1 MKKFILFFCFVLF
14 STNAFAQLALDENF
28 DYPAGDSLFSVNN
41 PTGWVRNTGSF
52 NEIYVTTPGLVY
64 AGYPLSNIGNA
75 VTLSKEG
82 YDAYKNLTVD
92 SIKTGS
98 VYASFMVRVD
108 TARSGN
114 YFFAL
119 LQSGSPSNYEG
130 RVHVNGRAGDGT
142 IAFGITKG
150 NSSSDTAVAGIWTP
164 SVYSLNTTYL
174 LVMKYTFNPV
184 PPVPPQNGN
193 DFVSL
198 FVFESGL
205 PAIEPVPTVGPIQ
218 FTGSFDATAI
228 GRVAIRQGL
237 PNSSPNCV
245 VDGIRVATS
254 WFSTVMNIKLA
265 IQGLVDAN
273 TSTMT
278 RIDTVEVYLR
288 NSTTPY
294 AIIDSGYIAVDP
306 VSLTG
311 RFEFRNAP
319 TGNYYLDVRYRHLP
333 VFRNGIETWS
343 ANGIPFTKYN
353 GTNYD
358 FTNAANKAYGDN
370 QSQIGSIFAMF
381 NGDVNQDGFIG
392 NDDVGAVDNDAFNFV
407 SAYIN
412 TDCNGNNF
420 VGADDLAI
428 VDNNAFS
435 FVSKVTPP

>member
-1 MKKFILFFCFVLF
+1 MEKFILFFCLVLF
-14 STNAFAQLALDENF
+14 STSSFAQLALDENF
-28 DYPAGDSLFSVNN
+28 DYPCCAPNDSIGNY
-41 PTGWVRNTGSF
+41 GWVWNTGLS
-52 NEIYVTTPGLVY
+52 NPIMVSSPGLVY
-64 AGYPLSNIGNA
+64 AGYPLSGIGNA
-75 VTLSKEG
+75 CALKKTG
-82 YDAYKNLTVD
+82 YDAYKNLTQD

-108 TARSGN
+108 TARTGD
-114 YFFAL
+114 YFLAL
-119 LQSGSPSNYEG
+119 LQSGSPSFYEG
-130 RVHVNGRAGDGT
+130 RVNVRSIAGDGT
-142 IAFGITKG
+142 LAFGITRG
-150 NSSSDTAVAGIWTP
+150 NASSDTLVPGIWTP

-174 LVMKYTFNPV
+174 IVLKYTFIP
-184 PPVPPQNGN
+184 GN
-193 DFVSL
+193 NNDAVSL
-198 FVFESGL
+198 FVFTSGL
-205 PAIEPVPTVGPIQ
+205 PAIEPTPTVGPI
-218 FTGSFDATAI
+218 SAYISPDATAI
-228 GRVAIRQGL
+228 GRVALRQGTDTKA
-237 PNSSPNCV
+237 PNLI

-254 WFSTVMNIKLA
+254 WFSTVMNVKLA

-278 RIDTVEVYLR
+278 RIDTVEIYLR

-294 AIIDSGYIAVDP
+294 AIIDSGYTAVDP

-311 RFEFRNAP
+311 KFEFRNAP

-333 VFRNGIETWS
+333 VFRNGIMTWS
-343 ANGIPFTKYN
+343 ASGIPFTKYN

-358 FTNAANKAYGDN
+358 FTNNANKAYGSN
-370 QSQIGSIFAMF
+370 QTQIGSVFAIF

-435 FVSKVTPP
+435 FVSSITPP